1 MALII
6 RNRVT
11 RLHSQKRRGIAR
23 ALTLGASS
31 FKGCQAISPP
41 GKFKIL
47 YRVSKI
53 LKNRG
58 SPILEVR
65 ARRIYETIKLIENRN
80 DFFSNS
86 KYINQIRCFFIF
98 SGKLVFFH
106 YQIIPQQFSTRISTF

>member
-6 RNRVT
+6 RKRVT
-11 RLHSQKRRGIAR
+11 RVHSQKRRGVAR

-31 FKGCQAISPP
+31 FKGCRATSPP

-47 YRVSKI
+47 HRVSEI

-58 SPILEVR
+58 SPILKVW

-86 KYINQIRCFFIF
+86 KYIN
-98 SGKLVFFH
+98 
-106 YQIIPQQFSTRISTF
+106 